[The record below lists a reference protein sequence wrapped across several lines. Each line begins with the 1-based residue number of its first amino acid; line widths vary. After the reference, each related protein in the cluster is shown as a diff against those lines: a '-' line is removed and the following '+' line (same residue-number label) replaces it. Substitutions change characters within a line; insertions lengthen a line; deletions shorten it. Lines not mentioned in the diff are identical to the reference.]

1 MAKVVCM
8 MEPVFLGFRLWIL
21 DFRLRTWENAVK
33 RANAQSNFYF
43 STT

>member
-1 MAKVVCM
+1 MSKVARV
-8 MEPVFLGFRLWIL
+8 LTL
-21 DFRLRTWENAVK
+21 DFGLWALDFGSWANDAK